1 MPAKGKNQNKQPKK
15 DKKRKNI
22 SPLSDSLST
31 DSTRCHV
38 DSGHSQYSDNVQSS
52 NQSKRVKNQAE
63 QQTKANIFAFDT
75 PSICHMA
82 SMNMASM
89 NPINYSPYP
98 TQFLQSPPGQFLT
111 TASTVPPPWASTIME
126 DIKSIKSDVA
136 RIENIEKLVNSM
148 NLKLKDLET
157 KITDV

>member
-1 MPAKGKNQNKQPKK
+1 M
-15 DKKRKNI
+15 
-22 SPLSDSLST
+22 
-31 DSTRCHV
+31 
-38 DSGHSQYSDNVQSS
+38 
-52 NQSKRVKNQAE
+52 
-63 QQTKANIFAFDT
+63 
-75 PSICHMA
+75 CHMA

-89 NPINYSPYP
+89 NPINYSPHP

-111 TASTVPPPWASTIME
+111 TASTAPPPWASTIME

-157 KITDV
+157 KITNVDKRLNDVETSTTFLSDKYEEQSSSIKAAKSDVNNQQDSCQSLEQTMNSLGKASERANERIIEAEFRSMR